1 MELKRLSI
9 NDKEAIKEL
18 FTGVFTGEP
27 WNDDWSDSKQL
38 DCYIDDLCG
47 QSYSLTYGLFEG
59 GELIGL
65 SMGYIKHWYTGT
77 EYIIDELCIKTDRQ
91 GTGAGTF
98 FLTEIEKTIK
108 EMGLKQ
114 IFLLTD
120 RDMPAYNFYK
130 KNGYVEVSNLVPFS
144 KNIGGETHGT

>member
-91 GTGAGTF
+91 GTGAVTF
-98 FLTEIEKTIK
+98 FLTEIEKAIK

-144 KNIGGETHGT
+144 KNIGGETRGT

>member
-18 FTGVFTGEP
+18 FKGVFTGEP
-27 WNDDWSDSKQL
+27 WNDDWSDSQQFDL
-38 DCYIDDLCG
+38 YIDDLCG
-47 QSYSLTYGLFEG
+47 QGYSLTFGLYDG
-59 GELIGL
+59 NELIGL

-91 GTGAGTF
+91 GSGAGTF
-98 FLTEIEKTIK
+98 FLEQIEKTIK

-120 RDMPAYNFYK
+120 RGVPAYNFYK
-130 KNGYVEVSNLVPFS
+130 KNGYVEVSNLVPFA
-144 KNIGGETHGT
+144 KQI

>member
-27 WNDDWSDSKQL
+27 WNDEWSDSKQL

-77 EYIIDELCIKTDRQ
+77 EYIINELCIKTERQ
-91 GTGAGTF
+91 ESGAGTF
-98 FLTEIEKTIK
+98 FIHEIEKAIK
-108 EMGLKQ
+108 ELGLKQ

-120 RDMPAYNFYK
+120 SNVPAYEFYK
-130 KNGYVEVSNLVPFS
+130 KNGFVEC
-144 KNIGGETHGT
+144 ETNVAFAKMI

>member
-1 MELKRLSI
+1 MKLKRLSI

-47 QSYSLTYGLFEG
+47 QSYSLTFGLYDG
-59 GELIGL
+59 GELIGI
-65 SMGYIKHWYTGT
+65 SMGDIKHWFRGT
-77 EYIIDELCIKTDRQ
+77 EYLINELCIKTDRQ

-98 FLTEIEKTIK
+98 FLTEIEKAIK

-144 KNIGGETHGT
+144 KNIGGETRGT